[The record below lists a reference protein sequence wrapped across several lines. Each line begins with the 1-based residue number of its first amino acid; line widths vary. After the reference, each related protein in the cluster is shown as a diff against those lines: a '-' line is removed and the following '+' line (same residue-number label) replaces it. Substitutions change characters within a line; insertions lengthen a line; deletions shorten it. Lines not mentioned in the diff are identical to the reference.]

1 MNDANLQT
9 FRKIRPLTIQKS
21 AILRYDSH
29 HFCEQTRLT
38 FMQQQY
44 NPSQIEPAVQQYWAE
59 NKVFKAIKDTSKE
72 KYYCLSMFPYPSGR
86 LHMGHVRNY
95 TIGDVVSRYQRMN
108 GKNVLQP
115 IGWDAFGLP
124 AEGAAI
130 KNKTAPAKWTYENIE
145 YMKNQLKMLGFGYD
159 WDREI
164 ATCRPEY
171 YKWEQWF
178 FTELYKKG
186 LVYKKTS
193 TVNWCPNDE
202 TVLANEQVHEGCCWR
217 CDTPVEQKEIPQW
230 FIKITDYAEQL
241 LGGLDQLP
249 QWPDMVKTMQR
260 NWIGR
265 SEGVEITFDVAD
277 TAEKVSVYTTRP
289 DTFYGVSYLGIAA
302 AHPLAELAAEKNPQL
317 AEFIREAKNAKVAEA
332 DLATM
337 EKKGMATGLFAIHPL
352 TGEKL
357 PIWVA
362 NFVLMHYG
370 TGAVMAV
377 PAHDQR
383 DFEFAQ
389 KYSLPIKQV
398 IAPLADEEIDLTKQ
412 AFVEHG
418 KLVNSAEFDGL
429 DFDAAFNGIADKL
442 EKLGVGKRQVNYR
455 LRDWGV
461 SRQRYWGAP
470 IPMLT
475 LPNGET
481 VPAPIEDLPI
491 ILPEDVVMDGVK
503 SPIKADPNWAKT
515 TFNGE
520 PALKETDTFDTFMES
535 SWYYARYTSPSY
547 AEGMLDKDEANY
559 WLPVDQYI
567 GGIEHATMHL
577 LYFRFFHKLLR
588 DAGFVTSDEPAQK
601 LLCQGMVLADA
612 FYYTSP
618 TNERIWVSPTQVTL
632 ERDEKGRI
640 IKATDPEGRELVHT
654 GMTKMSKS
662 KNNGIDPQE
671 MVEKYGA
678 DTVRLFMMF
687 ASPAEMTL
695 EWQESGVE
703 GAKRFLGRVWN
714 LVYEYSQNPA
724 KTALD
729 VTALSADQKAL
740 RRDVHKTIAKVSDD
754 IGRRQTFNTAIAAV
768 MELMNKLTRAPL
780 ESEQDRAVMAE
791 ALSAV
796 VRMLYPITPHICF
809 ELWKALGNESNI
821 DHAEW
826 VKADETAMV
835 EDEKLIV
842 VQVNGKVRGK
852 VTVAADADEET
863 VKTVAFADE
872 NVKKFTDNTQ
882 IVKVIYVPGKLLNVV
897 VKPQ

>member
-1 MNDANLQT
+1 
-9 FRKIRPLTIQKS
+9 
-21 AILRYDSH
+21 
-29 HFCEQTRLT
+29 
-38 FMQQQY
+38 MQQHY
-44 NPSQIEPAVQQYWAE
+44 RPDLIEPAVQQYWAE

-193 TVNWCPNDE
+193 TVNWCPNDV
-202 TVLANEQVHEGCCWR
+202 TVLANEQVHDGCCWR

-277 TAEKVSVYTTRP
+277 TAEKVAVYTTRP

-302 AHPLAELAAEKNPQL
+302 AHPLAELAAEKNPEL

-429 DFDAAFNGIADKL
+429 DFDGAFNGIADKL

-640 IKATDPEGRELVHT
+640 IKATDLEGRELVHT

-826 VKADETAMV
+826 VKADEAAMV

>member
-1 MNDANLQT
+1 
-9 FRKIRPLTIQKS
+9 
-21 AILRYDSH
+21 
-29 HFCEQTRLT
+29 
-38 FMQQQY
+38 MQQHY
-44 NPSQIEPAVQQYWAE
+44 RPDLIEPAVQQYWAE

-145 YMKNQLKMLGFGYD
+145 YMKKQLKMLGFGYD

-202 TVLANEQVHEGCCWR
+202 TVLANEQVHDGCCWR

-277 TAEKVSVYTTRP
+277 TTEKVAVYTTRP

-429 DFDAAFNGIADKL
+429 DFDGAFNGIADKL

-640 IKATDPEGRELVHT
+640 IKATDLEGHELVHT

-729 VTALSADQKAL
+729 VTALSADQKSL

-826 VKADETAMV
+826 VKADEAAMV